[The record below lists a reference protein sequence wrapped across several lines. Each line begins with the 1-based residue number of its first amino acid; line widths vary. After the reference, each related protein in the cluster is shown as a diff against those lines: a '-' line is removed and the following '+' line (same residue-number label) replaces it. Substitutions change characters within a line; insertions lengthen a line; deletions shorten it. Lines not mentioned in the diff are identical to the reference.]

1 MNNPALNNQPDRLI
15 SALEAIT
22 IPVWIFDIDYSRIY
36 WANTLALSLWN
47 ATSLDELRQ
56 RDMSRDMSP
65 SVSQRLRQFQEGFR
79 QGKVFDEPWT
89 LYPKNQP
96 QTFHCKF
103 SGINTEDG
111 RVAMLCQ
118 ALETDQHDPETLHG
132 LQALLLTSVMVSLYD
147 DEGSIVYSNPAAQTM
162 LGNFD
167 HSLEEHFVDKKE
179 YQNMREIISEVG
191 EYRGEA
197 QVYTAD
203 DKVWHEINVQCGPD
217 AVTGKNAYLVNET
230 NITERRIAQEH
241 ANRLAYHDTLTN
253 LPNRANLVEKLEQEL
268 KLAQRYHHT
277 FALLFLDLDRFKSIN
292 DTLGHTVGD
301 DLLVQ
306 VGNAIETAIYETDMA
321 ARLGGDEFVC
331 ILRELTNADAA
342 AITARRII
350 EKITRPFSLGT
361 HHLYVTPSIGISV
374 FPEDGSTVTELM
386 QHADIAMYQAKARGG
401 NEFVFFDKKMNDQA
415 KSRLAL
421 ESDLRSAIQ
430 RQEFILHFQPQINI
444 RTNQIVGVEALVR
457 WQHPE
462 RGVLGPAMFIGVAE
476 DTGMLSEIDDW
487 VLNQAARQQ
496 VVWSD
501 AGYPI
506 KVAINVSAKQFKS
519 GNLLEKIKH
528 ALQKTNCQA
537 SQLELEITESVFMG
551 SEKSV
556 LLLLRE
562 LRDMGLTL
570 SIDDFG
576 TGYSNLAYLQ
586 NFPINNLKIDQ
597 SFVNKMEM
605 PAILELIISLGKLLK
620 VKLIAEG
627 VENRKQ
633 LDWLSHRGCH
643 EYQGYYFSK
652 PVDADSLLNLLAKA
666 SSSN

>member
-1 MNNPALNNQPDRLI
+1 MNTSALNDQPDQLI
-15 SALEAIT
+15 SALEAIA
-22 IPVWIFDIDYSRIY
+22 IPVWIFDIDHSRVY
-36 WANTLALSLWN
+36 WANTSALSLWN

-56 RDMSRDMSP
+56 RDMSSDMSP
-65 SVSQRLRQFQEGFR
+65 SVGQRLRQFQEGFR
-79 QGKVFDEPWT
+79 QGKVYDEPWT
-89 LYPKNQP
+89 LYPKNRP
-96 QTFHCKF
+96 QTFHCQF
-103 SGINTEDG
+103 SGINIDG
-111 RVAMLCQ
+111 GRIAMLCQ

-147 DEGSIVYSNPAAQTM
+147 EDGRIVYCNPAAQNM
-162 LGNFD
+162 LGKFD
-167 HSLEEHFVDKKE
+167 HSLEEHFVEQQD
-179 YQNMREIISEVG
+179 YQNLREIISKAG

-197 QVYTAD
+197 LVYTAT
-203 DKVWHEINVQCGPD
+203 DKVWHEINVQYGPD

-241 ANRLAYHDTLTN
+241 ANRLAYHDPLTN
-253 LPNRANLVEKLEQEL
+253 LPNRANLVEKLDQEL

-277 FALLFLDLDRFKSIN
+277 VALLFLDLDRFKSIN
-292 DTLGHTVGD
+292 DTLGHSTGD
-301 DLLVQ
+301 ELLVL
-306 VGNAIETAIYETDMA
+306 VGHAIETAIYETDMA

-331 ILRELTNADAA
+331 ILRELANADAA
-342 AITARRII
+342 AITAR
-350 EKITRPFSLGT
+350 KILDKISRPFKLGEQQ
-361 HHLYVTPSIGISV
+361 LYVTPSIGISV
-374 FPEDGSTVTELM
+374 YPEDGNSVTELM

-401 NEFVFFDKKMNDQA
+401 NEFVFFDKQMNTQA
-415 KSRLAL
+415 KARLAL

-430 RQEFILHFQPQINI
+430 RHEFILHYQPQIKI
-444 RTNQIVGVEALVR
+444 KTKQIVGVEALVR
-457 WQHPE
+457 WQHPTQ
-462 RGVLGPAMFIGVAE
+462 GLLSPAMFIEVAE
-476 DTGMLSEIDDW
+476 ETGMLSEIDDW
-487 VLNQAARQQ
+487 VLNQAVNQQ
-496 VVWSD
+496 VAWSN
-501 AGYPI
+501 AGHPI
-506 KVAINVSAKQFKS
+506 KIAINVSAKQFKS
-519 GNLLEKIKH
+519 GNLLNKIKL
-528 ALQKTNCQA
+528 ALRDSGCKA

-551 SEKSV
+551 SEQSV
-556 LLLLRE
+556 LLLLKE

-627 VENRKQ
+627 VENKGQ

-652 PVDADSLLNLLAKA
+652 PLDADSLLSLLKDNTPIA
-666 SSSN
+666 

>member
-1 MNNPALNNQPDRLI
+1 MNTSALNDQPDQLI
-15 SALEAIT
+15 STLEAIA
-22 IPVWIFDIDYSRIY
+22 IPVWIFDIDHSRVY
-36 WANTLALSLWN
+36 WANTPALTLWN

-56 RDMSRDMSP
+56 RDMSSDMSP
-65 SVSQRLRQFQEGFR
+65 SVGQRLRQFQEGFR
-79 QGKVFDEPWT
+79 QGKTYDEPWT
-89 LYPKNQP
+89 LYPMNQP
-96 QTFHCKF
+96 QTFHCQF
-103 SGINTEDG
+103 SGINIDG
-111 RVAMLCQ
+111 GRIAMLCQ

-147 DEGSIVYSNPAAQTM
+147 EDGHIVYCNPAAQNM

-167 HSLEEHFVDKKE
+167 HSLEEHFVEQQD
-179 YQNMREIISEVG
+179 YQNLLEVIGKVG

-197 QVYTAD
+197 LVYTAT
-203 DKVWHEINVQCGPD
+203 DKAWHEIDVQYGLD

-241 ANRLAYHDTLTN
+241 ANRLAYHDPLTN
-253 LPNRANLVEKLEQEL
+253 LPNRANLVEKLDQEL

-277 FALLFLDLDRFKSIN
+277 VALLFLDLDRFKSIN
-292 DTLGHTVGD
+292 DTLGHSTGD

-306 VGNAIETAIYETDMA
+306 VGRAIETAIYETDMA

-342 AITARRII
+342 AITARRILD
-350 EKITRPFSLGT
+350 KIARPFKLGEQQ
-361 HHLYVTPSIGISV
+361 LYVTASIGISV
-374 FPEDGSTVTELM
+374 YPEDGNSVTELM
-386 QHADIAMYQAKARGG
+386 QHADIAMYQAKAR
-401 NEFVFFDKKMNDQA
+401 
-415 KSRLAL
+415 LAL

-430 RQEFILHFQPQINI
+430 RHEFILHYQPQIKI
-444 RTNQIVGVEALVR
+444 KTKQIVGVEALAR
-457 WQHPE
+457 WQHPTQ
-462 RGVLGPAMFIGVAE
+462 GLLSPAMFIEVAE
-476 DTGMLSEIDDW
+476 ETGMLSEIDDW
-487 VLNQAARQQ
+487 VLNQAVRQQ
-496 VVWSD
+496 VAWRE
-501 AGYPI
+501 AGHPI

-519 GNLLEKIKH
+519 GNLLNKIKL
-528 ALQKTNCQA
+528 ALRESGCQA

-551 SEKSV
+551 SEQSV
-556 LLLLRE
+556 LLLLKE

-597 SFVNKMEM
+597 SFVNRMEM

-627 VENRKQ
+627 VENKSQ

-652 PVDADSLLNLLAKA
+652 PVDADSLLSLLE
-666 SSSN
+666 NNTPTI

>member
-1 MNNPALNNQPDRLI
+1 MN
-15 SALEAIT
+15 
-22 IPVWIFDIDYSRIY
+22 IPVSSDLPDQLTAVLQAIAIPIWIFDIDHSRVY
-36 WANTLALSLWN
+36 WANSQALALWNSDSLY
-47 ATSLDELRQ
+47 ELGR
-56 RDMSRDMSP
+56 RDMSSDMSP
-65 SVSQRLRQFQEGFR
+65 SVRQRLRQFQEGFR
-79 QGKVFDEPWT
+79 QGKSFDEPWT

-103 SGINTEDG
+103 SGINIEEN

-118 ALETDQHDPETLHG
+118 VLETDEHDPETLHG

-147 DEGSIVYSNPAAQTM
+147 ENERNVYCNPAAQSM
-162 LGNFD
+162 LGDFD
-167 HSLEEHFVDKKE
+167 HSLEEHFVDKEE
-179 YQNMREIISEVG
+179 YSKMRTCISETG
-191 EYRGEA
+191 EYCGET
-197 QVYTAD
+197 QVYTAND
-203 DKVWHEINVQCGPD
+203 EAWHEINVQYGPD

-230 NITERRIAQEH
+230 NITDRRIAQER
-241 ANRLAYHDTLTN
+241 ANRLAYHDPLTN
-253 LPNRANLVEKLEQEL
+253 LPNRANLVEQLEQEI
-268 KLAQRYHHT
+268 KLAQRYNRT
-277 FALLFLDLDRFKSIN
+277 IALLFLDLDRFKGIN
-292 DTLGHTVGD
+292 DTLGHATGD
-301 DLLVQ
+301 ELLVQ
-306 VGNAIETAIYETDMA
+306 VGKAIETAIYETDMA

-331 ILRELTNADAA
+331 ILRELANADAA
-342 AITARRII
+342 AITARRILD
-350 EKITRPFSLGT
+350 KISAPFKLGV
-361 HHLYVTPSIGISV
+361 HQLYVTPSIGISV
-374 FPEDGSTVTELM
+374 YPEDGNTVTELM

-401 NEFVFFDKKMNDQA
+401 NEFVFFDKQMNDQA

-421 ESDLRSAIQ
+421 ESELRSAIQ
-430 RQEFILHFQPQINI
+430 RQEFLLHFQPQVSV

-462 RGVLGPAMFIGVAE
+462 RGVLGPANFIEVAE

-487 VLNQAARQQ
+487 VLNQATQQQ
-496 VVWSD
+496 VAWSD

-528 ALQKTNCQA
+528 ALKEANCPA
-537 SQLELEITESVFMG
+537 NQLELEITESVFMG

-597 SFVNKMEM
+597 SFVNTMEM

-620 VKLIAEG
+620 VKLVAEG

-643 EYQGYYFSK
+643 EYQGYFFSK
-652 PVDADSLLNLLAKA
+652 PVDADNLLKLLEDQSALT
-666 SSSN
+666 

>member
-1 MNNPALNNQPDRLI
+1 MNNPALNDQPDQLF
-15 SALEAIT
+15 SALDAID
-22 IPVWIFDIDYSRIY
+22 IPVWIFDIDNSQVY
-36 WANTLALSLWN
+36 WANNPALILWN
-47 ATSLDELRQ
+47 STSLDELRQ
-56 RDMSRDMSP
+56 RDMSSDMSP
-65 SVSQRLRQFQEGFR
+65 SVRQRLRQFQQGFR

-89 LYPKNQP
+89 LYPRNQP

-103 SGINTEDG
+103 SGINIEEG

-147 DEGSIVYSNPAAQTM
+147 DEGCIVYSNPAARAM
-162 LGNFD
+162 LGDFD
-167 HSLEEHFVDKKE
+167 HTLEEHFVDKKE
-179 YQNMREIISEVG
+179 YQNMRETISEAG

-203 DKVWHEINVQCGPD
+203 NKVWHEINVQYGPD
-217 AVTGKNAYLVNET
+217 AVTGKNTYLVNET

-306 VGNAIETAIYETDMA
+306 VGRAIETAIYETDMA

-350 EKITRPFSLGT
+350 EKIARPFSLGN

-401 NEFVFFDKKMNDQA
+401 NEFVFFDKQMNDQA

-421 ESDLRSAIQ
+421 ESELRSAIQ
-430 RQEFILHFQPQINI
+430 RQEFILHFQPQVNI

-476 DTGMLSEIDDW
+476 ETGMLTEIDDW

-496 VVWSD
+496 VAWSK

-506 KVAINVSAKQFKS
+506 KIALNVSAKQFKS

-528 ALQKTNCQA
+528 ALQETSCQA
-537 SQLELEITESVFMG
+537 NQLELEITESVFMG
-551 SEKSV
+551 SERSV

-597 SFVNKMEM
+597 SFINKMEL

-633 LDWLSHRGCH
+633 LDWLRHRGCH
-643 EYQGYYFSK
+643 EYQGFYFSK
-652 PVDADSLLNLLAKA
+652 PVDADSLLDLLTKD
-666 SSSN
+666 SPGN

>member
-1 MNNPALNNQPDRLI
+1 MNIPALNDQLDQLI
-15 SALEAIT
+15 PTLEVIA
-22 IPVWIFDIDYSRIY
+22 IPVWIFDIDHSRMF
-36 WANTLALSLWN
+36 WANTPALTLWN

-56 RDMSRDMSP
+56 RDMSSDMSP
-65 SVSQRLRQFQEGFR
+65 SVRQRLRQYQQGFR
-79 QGKVFDEPWT
+79 QGKSYDEPWT
-89 LYPKNQP
+89 VYPRNQP
-96 QTFHCKF
+96 QTYHCKF
-103 SGINTEDG
+103 SGVIIEDG

-118 ALETDQHDPETLHG
+118 ALAINQHNPETLHG

-147 DEGSIVYSNPAAQTM
+147 DDGRIVYSNPAARTM
-162 LGNFD
+162 LGDFD

-179 YQNMREIISEVG
+179 YQNMREIISKTS
-191 EYRGEA
+191 EYWGEA
-197 QVYTAD
+197 RVYTAD
-203 DKVWHEINVQCGPD
+203 HEVWHEINVQYGPD

-292 DTLGHTVGD
+292 DTLGHSVGD

-306 VGNAIETAIYETDMA
+306 VGHAIETAIYETDMA

-331 ILRELTNADAA
+331 ILRELANADAA
-342 AITARRII
+342 AITAGKII
-350 EKITRPFSLGT
+350 EKISRPFSLDT
-361 HHLYVTPSIGISV
+361 HHLYITPSIGISV

-401 NEFVFFDKKMNDQA
+401 NEFVFFDKQMNEQA

-430 RQEFILHFQPQINI
+430 RQEFLLHFQPQVNI
-444 RTNQIVGVEALVR
+444 RTNKIVGVEALVR

-462 RGVLGPAMFIGVAE
+462 RGVLSPAMFIEVAE

-487 VLNQAARQQ
+487 VLNQATRQQ
-496 VVWSD
+496 VAWSD

-506 KVAINVSAKQFKS
+506 KVAINVSAKQFKN
-519 GNLLEKIKH
+519 GNLLVKVKQ
-528 ALQKTNCQA
+528 ALQDSGCEA
-537 SQLELEITESVFMG
+537 DQLELEITESVFMG
-551 SEKSV
+551 SEQSV
-556 LLLLRE
+556 LMLLRK
-562 LRDMGLTL
+562 LSDMGLTL

-597 SFVNKMEM
+597 SFVNKMEK

-633 LDWLSHRGCH
+633 LDWLTHRGCH

-652 PVDADSLLNLLAKA
+652 PVDADSLLDLLRMD
-666 SSSN
+666 SSSS